1 MRWQFGDCHLSWE
14 GTVRDGDRT
23 LRWVLVDNAECGDG
37 GLDAAFMNKYA
48 HRLIRG
54 FIVAALIF
62 CAAGVALGQVNV
74 RKIDYEGWSGCYE
87 ISNPLVRLVVVPQI
101 GGRVMEYSLNGE
113 DAFWQ
118 NYTELGKTTGDD
130 VGKTWRNYGGYKA
143 WNAPQSEWSDYF
155 YDSLPAG
162 VEALPD
168 GRGVRITTAPVKH
181 LGYQFIRDIVLSDST
196 TRVRLVERMRNISD
210 KEIEWGVW
218 GVAQVK
224 VPCWIIFPLNPKS
237 AFANGWNVLYPVGG
251 AIEQVQVV
259 NGLGILK
266 YDNKVENF
274 ATDAKAGWMVYFKDQ
289 LAFVKRWAS
298 RIVGST
304 YPDGGCDAA
313 FYTCGTNMAGGYAEM
328 EVMGPIVKLKPG
340 EENELVQD
348 WFLSRVDK
356 SVTDTSDVMAS
367 LKSLQARGML
377 PRGLKLQ

>member
-1 MRWQFGDCHLSWE
+1 MN
-14 GTVRDGDRT
+14 T
-23 LRWVLVDNAECGDG
+23 
-37 GLDAAFMNKYA
+37 AFANRYA
-48 HRLIRG
+48 NRLIQG
-54 FIVAALIF
+54 FIVAALFF

-101 GGRVMEYSLNGE
+101 GGRVMEYSLNGQ

-118 NYTELGKTTGDD
+118 NQSEFGKITGDD

-143 WNAPQSEWSDYF
+143 WHSPQSEWSDYF
-155 YDSLPAG
+155 YDSLPAE

-168 GRGVRITTAPVKH
+168 GRGVRITTTPIEH
-181 LGYQFIRDIVLSDST
+181 LGYQFIRDVALSDST
-196 TRVRLVERMRNISD
+196 TRVRLIERMKNVSD
-210 KEIEWGVW
+210 KDIEWGVW
-218 GVAQVK
+218 DVAQVK

-237 AFANGWNVLYPVGG
+237 AFTNGWKVLYPVGG

-274 ATDAKAGWMVYFKDQ
+274 STDAKAGWMVYIKDQ
-289 LAFVKRWAS
+289 LAFVKRWAN
-298 RIVGST
+298 RVAGVT
-304 YPDGGCDAA
+304 YPDDGCDAA

-328 EVMGPIVKLKPG
+328 EVMGPIVRLQPG
-340 EENELVQD
+340 EETELIED
-348 WFLSRVDK
+348 WFLSRLNQSAKDIP
-356 SVTDTSDVMAS
+356 DVLAR
-367 LKSLQARGML
+367 LELLQRRGLL